1 MRHFTSILILLL
13 TGLMSKG
20 QSISELKSMMLSADT
35 ILLVSH
41 EQADGVVIFNE
52 KNGKKLEP
60 KKVVVN
66 GRPNAGI
73 ITKSVILSDT
83 ARQTLIQL
91 ITRQN
96 TDKTIETC
104 NCFIPFHSVLLIKGG
119 KTSFVDICFGCNTFV
134 IATKKS
140 STEPIYFGKD
150 NMKELEIF
158 FKDNGIVVE

>member
-41 EQADGVVIFNE
+41 EQNDGVVIFNE

-96 TDKTIETC
+96 TDKT
-104 NCFIPFHSVLLIKGG
+104 
-119 KTSFVDICFGCNTFV
+119 
-134 IATKKS
+134 
-140 STEPIYFGKD
+140 
-150 NMKELEIF
+150 
-158 FKDNGIVVE
+158 